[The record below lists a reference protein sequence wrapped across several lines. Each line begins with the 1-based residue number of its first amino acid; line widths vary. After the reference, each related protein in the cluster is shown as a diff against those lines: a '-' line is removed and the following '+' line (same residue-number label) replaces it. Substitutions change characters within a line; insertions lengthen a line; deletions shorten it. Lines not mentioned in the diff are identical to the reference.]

1 MTFLP
6 LRARPA
12 PAPSPELGI
21 GIGLGA
27 ATVVVAGLLAAA
39 VPVADQPWR
48 FAVMVIAVVVFGAL
62 FGGRLAVACAA
73 GLAGT
78 TVECAKF
85 GEDYSQGVVTPIRG
99 DAPDHPAVPADAVTA
114 SGSGLDPDISVA
126 YARLQAPRV
135 ARTRGVSQSIVD
147 SLINQYTT
155 GRALGFMGQPGV
167 NVVRLNLAL
176 DQQHPM
182 R

>member
-1 MTFLP
+1 
-6 LRARPA
+6 
-12 PAPSPELGI
+12 
-21 GIGLGA
+21 
-27 ATVVVAGLLAAA
+27 
-39 VPVADQPWR
+39 
-48 FAVMVIAVVVFGAL
+48 
-62 FGGRLAVACAA
+62 
-73 GLAGT
+73 
-78 TVECAKF
+78 
-85 GEDYSQGVVTPIRG
+85 
-99 DAPDHPAVPADAVTA
+99 VPADAVTA

-135 ARTRGVSQSIVD
+135 AKTRGVSQSIVD